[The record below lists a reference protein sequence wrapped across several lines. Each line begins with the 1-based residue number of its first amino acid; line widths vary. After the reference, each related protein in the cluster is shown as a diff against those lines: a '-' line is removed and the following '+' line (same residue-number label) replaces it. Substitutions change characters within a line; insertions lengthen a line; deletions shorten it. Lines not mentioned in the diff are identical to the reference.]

1 MKSAK
6 EQPAR
11 SSVLFVGEEISQLAA
26 HACPIFSEEAM
37 QCGTC
42 VWMTPWNG
50 IKSDRIIMKPWTP
63 KMMYSDTSVTYP
75 NIGLPTKE
83 RQGDLKTICHE
94 VHWEQF
100 LNLSTIE
107 FWAK

>member
-50 IKSDRIIMKPWTP
+50 IKSDWIIMKPWTP

-94 VHWEQF
+94 VH
-100 LNLSTIE
+100 
-107 FWAK
+107 